1 MLLIQATNLNKWIT
15 CMHRQLQFYGI
26 TVFYFLRKRGA
37 SHRVEFIRTGR
48 RVSVKRRSV
57 KCSQRKRQSDW
68 VLRATIN
75 DMTSE
80 LRVTRQ
86 DAPVISWIIDA
97 TRGVPKWT
105 RFRPL
110 NGNAERG
117 RGTRSRD
124 NRLRR
129 RR

>member
-1 MLLIQATNLNKWIT
+1 MYAQTILRNHTFLLS
-15 CMHRQLQFYGI
+15 C
-26 TVFYFLRKRGA
+26 RKREA